1 MSPAIRDP
9 LDPTNLDNFVTPLR
23 LPGGEGIMGS
33 LDASYA
39 PVRLAAR
46 RESVEVLP
54 GKRTDLLI
62 YRAEQGAKPY
72 ANPVF
77 RVKKGADFS
86 ADFTNEL
93 GEETTIHWHGMHLD
107 WRADGHPLRPVAPG
121 ASYRYAFPVLN
132 HGGTYWYHPH
142 VHGSTARQAYSG
154 LAGFFVVEDEDERS
168 LSEALGLRLG
178 ETDVPLLI
186 QDKTF
191 DEGGNLL
198 YAPDA
203 MAESMGYEGGTIL
216 VNLTP
221 NPYLEVSTRT
231 YRFRLLNGSNARV
244 YRLAFA
250 RSGTGGL
257 LPYRV
262 IGTDGGLLAH
272 PYPAT
277 EVFLAPGERVDL
289 LLDLTRLGADEE
301 VALKSLTFDPMHRE
315 HEPGGDMGHAPHGG
329 HEETSGM
336 SHADMEGMGA
346 APLPGGQEFYVLKLV
361 VKERVGYD
369 GSLPEVLSSTTP
381 LDASGAN
388 VRPLKLSSQMGT
400 DETGQMATRWLIDGR
415 TYRISEYPI
424 VISRGTFEVW
434 ELRNEELSM
443 CHPMHLHGFQ
453 FRVLGRSGSPEQ
465 VRSLAVDGQGRTV
478 TDLGWKDT
486 VLVWPGE
493 TVRIAIDFS
502 HGFEGEQ
509 LYLFHCHILEHED
522 AGMMLNFKVV

>member
-1 MSPAIRDP
+1 M
-9 LDPTNLDNFVTPLR
+9 DPTNLDNFVTPLR
-23 LPGGEGIMGS
+23 LPGGEGVMGR
-33 LDASYA
+33 LDASNA

-54 GKRTDLLI
+54 GKKTDLLI
-62 YRAEQGAKPY
+62 YRAEQGAKTY
-72 ANPVF
+72 ANPLLKVEKSSGF
-77 RVKKGADFS
+77 CADF
-86 ADFTNEL
+86 ANDL

-121 ASYRYAFPVLN
+121 VAYRYAFPVLN
-132 HGGTYWYHPH
+132 RGGTYWYHPH
-142 VHGSTARQAYSG
+142 AHGSTARQAYSG
-154 LAGFFVVEDEDERS
+154 LAGFFVVEDEDDRS
-168 LSEALGLRLG
+168 LSEALDLRLG

-203 MAESMGYEGGTIL
+203 MAESMGYEGDTIL
-216 VNLTP
+216 VNLMP
-221 NPYLEVSTRT
+221 NPCLEVSTRT

-250 RSGTGGL
+250 SSGNGGL
-257 LPYRV
+257 LPYQV

-289 LLDLTRLGADEE
+289 LLDLTRLEAGGG
-301 VALKSLTFDPMHRE
+301 VVLKSLAFDPMHRE
-315 HEPGGDMGHAPHGG
+315 HEPGEDMGHASHGG
-329 HEETSGM
+329 HAEMSGM
-336 SHADMEGMGA
+336 PHADMGGMGPA
-346 APLPGGQEFYVLKLV
+346 RLPGGQEFYVLKLV

-369 GSLPEVLSSTTP
+369 GSLPEVLSTMTP
-381 LDASGAN
+381 IDAGGAN
-388 VRPLKLSSQMGT
+388 ARSLTLSSETST

-415 TYRISEYPI
+415 TYRISEHPI
-424 VISRGTFEVW
+424 VIRRGTIEVW
-434 ELRNEELSM
+434 ELRNEERSM
-443 CHPMHLHGFQ
+443 PHPMHLHGFQ

-486 VLVWPGE
+486 VLIWPGE